1 MQNQAPSS
9 LAITGQILSV
19 VFYTF
24 LGFLCIGIPIAVVP
38 GFVHNELG
46 YGAVIA
52 GLTIASQYLAT
63 LLTRPLAG
71 RVADS
76 LGTKPALIFGLSG
89 IAISGLLTLL
99 ATEISHIPLLS
110 LVVML
115 VARLLLGV
123 TQGLLGVST
132 MSWGINQVG
141 VEYTARVISWNGI
154 AAYGAIAIG
163 APVGVLMVDAWGYW
177 TLGCALTGLA
187 LLGLA
192 LIWPRASAPVIKG
205 ERLPFSTVFGRIA
218 PYGVGLALGSIGYG
232 TLTTFVALYFASK
245 GWSGAAYSLSAFGV
259 AFIGTRI
266 VLIDV
271 IKRYG
276 GYNVAISC
284 MGIEA
289 LGLVLLWLAPSP
301 GWAMA
306 GAALTGCG
314 LSLVYP
320 ALGVEAIKQI
330 PDGSRS
336 AGFSAYAVFFDLAL
350 AIAGPLMGAVAY
362 GFGYN
367 GIFLAAALLAVA
379 GLSLSAWLARRVERL
394 PRR

>member
-1 MQNQAPSS
+1 MHSQTPSS

-24 LGFLCIGIPIAVVP
+24 IGFLCIGIPIAVVP
-38 GFVHNELG
+38 GFVHDQLG

-71 RVADS
+71 RLADS
-76 LGTKPALIFGLSG
+76 LGTKPALVYGLSG

-99 ATEISHIPLLS
+99 ATELSHLPLLS
-110 LVVML
+110 LLVML
-115 VARLLLGV
+115 LARLLLGV

-132 MSWGINQVG
+132 ISWGINQVG
-141 VEYTARVISWNGI
+141 TEHTARVISWNGI

-163 APVGVLMVDAWGYW
+163 APVGVLMVDAWGNW
-177 TLGCALTGLA
+177 TMGCALTALA
-187 LLGLA
+187 LLGLL
-192 LIWPRASAPVIKG
+192 LIRKRASAPVLKG
-205 ERLPFSTVFGRIA
+205 ERLPFSTVLGRIA
-218 PYGVGLALGSIGYG
+218 PYGLGLALGSIGYG

-259 AFIGTRI
+259 AFIGAR
-266 VLIDV
+266 VLLIDA

-276 GYNVAISC
+276 GYSVAIGC
-284 MGIEA
+284 MGIET
-289 LGLVLLWLAPSP
+289 LGLLLLWFAPSP
-301 GWAMA
+301 LWAMA

-330 PDGSRS
+330 PDSSRS

-367 GIFLAAALLAVA
+367 GIFLAAALLAVS
-379 GLSLSAWLARRVERL
+379 GLSLSLWLSRRASAG
-394 PRR
+394 

>member
-1 MQNQAPSS
+1 MHTQPPSS
-9 LAITGQILSV
+9 LAITGQILAV

-38 GFVHNELG
+38 GFVHDQLG

-63 LLTRPLAG
+63 LLSRPLAG
-71 RVADS
+71 RLADS
-76 LGTKPALIFGLSG
+76 LGTKPALVYGLSG
-89 IAISGLLTLL
+89 IAVSGLLTLL
-99 ATEISHIPLLS
+99 STQLSHLPLVS
-110 LVVML
+110 LLIML
-115 VARLLLGV
+115 AARLLLGV

-132 MSWGINQVG
+132 ISWGINRVG

-163 APVGVLMVDAWGYW
+163 APAGVLMVDAWGYW
-177 TLGCALTGLA
+177 TLGVALMA
-187 LLGLA
+187 VAVLGLL
-192 LIWPRASAPVIKG
+192 LIWKRPSAPVLKG
-205 ERLPFSTVFGRIA
+205 ERLPFSTVLGRIA
-218 PYGVGLALGSIGYG
+218 PYGLGLALGSIGYG

-259 AFIGTRI
+259 AFIGAR
-266 VLIDV
+266 VLLIDA

-284 MGIEA
+284 MAIET
-289 LGLVLLWLAPSP
+289 LGLLLLWLAPSP
-301 GWAMA
+301 AWAMA

-320 ALGVEAIKQI
+320 ALGVEAIKRV
-330 PDGSRS
+330 PDSSRS

-350 AIAGPLMGAVAY
+350 ATAGPLMGAVAY

-367 GIFLAAALLAVA
+367 GIFLAAALLAVC
-379 GLSLSAWLARRVERL
+379 GLSLSIWLARREAQA
-394 PRR
+394 

>member
-1 MQNQAPSS
+1 M
-9 LAITGQILSV
+9 AITGQILAV
-19 VFYTF
+19 VLYTF

-38 GFVHNELG
+38 GFVHDQLG

-76 LGTKPALIFGLSG
+76 LGTKPALVYGLSG

-99 ATEISHIPLLS
+99 STEVSHLPLLS
-110 LVVML
+110 LLIML

-132 MSWGINQVG
+132 ISWGINQVG
-141 VEYTARVISWNGI
+141 TEHTARVISWNGI

-177 TLGCALTGLA
+177 TMGCALTALA
-187 LLGLA
+187 LLGLL
-192 LIWPRASAPVIKG
+192 LIRKRASAPVLKG
-205 ERLPFSTVFGRIA
+205 ERLPFSTVLGRIA

-259 AFIGTRI
+259 AFIGAR
-266 VLIDV
+266 VLLIDA

-276 GYNVAISC
+276 GYSVAIGC
-284 MGIEA
+284 MGIET
-289 LGLVLLWLAPSP
+289 LGLLLLWFAPSP
-301 GWAMA
+301 LWAMA

-330 PDGSRS
+330 PDSSRS

-362 GFGYN
+362 WFGYN
-367 GIFLAAALLAVA
+367 GIFLAAALLAL
-379 GLSLSAWLARRVERL
+379 GGLCLSLWLARRASAG
-394 PRR
+394 

>member
-1 MQNQAPSS
+1 MHTQAPSS

-71 RVADS
+71 RLADS
-76 LGTKPALIFGLSG
+76 LGTKPALVYGLSG

-99 ATEISHIPLLS
+99 STQVSHLPLLS
-110 LVVML
+110 LLIML

-132 MSWGINQVG
+132 ISWGINQVG
-141 VEYTARVISWNGI
+141 SEHTARVISWNGI

-177 TLGCALTGLA
+177 TMGCALTSLA
-187 LLGLA
+187 LLGLW
-192 LIWPRASAPVIKG
+192 LIRKRASAPVLKG
-205 ERLPFSTVFGRIA
+205 ERLPFSTVLGRIA
-218 PYGVGLALGSIGYG
+218 PYGLGLALGSIGYG

-245 GWSGAAYSLSAFGV
+245 GWSGAAYTLSAFGV
-259 AFIGTRI
+259 AFIGAR
-266 VLIDV
+266 VLLIDA

-276 GYNVAISC
+276 GYSVAIGC
-284 MGIEA
+284 MGIET
-289 LGLVLLWLAPSP
+289 LGLLLLWFAPSP
-301 GWAMA
+301 LWAMA

-330 PDGSRS
+330 PDSSRS

-367 GIFLAAALLAVA
+367 GIFLAAALLALA
-379 GLSLSAWLARRVERL
+379 GLSLSLWLSRRSNAA
-394 PRR
+394 

>member
-1 MQNQAPSS
+1 MHSQTPSS

-24 LGFLCIGIPIAVVP
+24 IGFLCIGIPIAVVP
-38 GFVHNELG
+38 GFVHDQLG
-46 YGAVIA
+46 YGAAIA

-71 RVADS
+71 RLADS
-76 LGTKPALIFGLSG
+76 LGTKPALVYGLSG

-99 ATEISHIPLLS
+99 ATELSHLPLLS
-110 LVVML
+110 LLVML
-115 VARLLLGV
+115 LARLLLGV

-132 MSWGINQVG
+132 ISWGINQVG
-141 VEYTARVISWNGI
+141 TEHTARVISWNGI

-163 APVGVLMVDAWGYW
+163 APVGVLMVDAWGNW
-177 TLGCALTGLA
+177 TMGCALTALA
-187 LLGLA
+187 LLGLL
-192 LIWPRASAPVIKG
+192 LIRKRASAPVLKG
-205 ERLPFSTVFGRIA
+205 ERLPFSTVLGRIA
-218 PYGVGLALGSIGYG
+218 PYGLGLALGSIGYG

-259 AFIGTRI
+259 AFIGAR
-266 VLIDV
+266 VLLIDA

-276 GYNVAISC
+276 GYSVAIGC
-284 MGIEA
+284 MGIET
-289 LGLVLLWLAPSP
+289 LGLLLLWFAPSP
-301 GWAMA
+301 LWAMA

-330 PDGSRS
+330 PDSSRS

-367 GIFLAAALLAVA
+367 GIFLAAALLAVS
-379 GLSLSAWLARRVERL
+379 GLSLSLWLSRRASAG
-394 PRR
+394 

>member
-1 MQNQAPSS
+1 M
-9 LAITGQILSV
+9 AITGQILAIV
-19 VFYTF
+19 LYTF

-38 GFVHNELG
+38 GFIHNELG

-76 LGTKPALIFGLSG
+76 LGTKPALVLGLSG

-99 ATEISHIPLLS
+99 STEVSHLPLLS
-110 LVVML
+110 LLIML

-132 MSWGINQVG
+132 ISWGINQVG
-141 VEYTARVISWNGI
+141 TEHTARVISWNGI

-177 TLGCALTGLA
+177 TMGCALSALA
-187 LLGLA
+187 LLGLL
-192 LIWPRASAPVIKG
+192 LIRKRASAPVLKG
-205 ERLPFSTVFGRIA
+205 ERLPFSTVLGRIA
-218 PYGVGLALGSIGYG
+218 PYGLGLALGSIGYG

-259 AFIGTRI
+259 AFIGAR
-266 VLIDV
+266 VLLIDA

-276 GYNVAISC
+276 GYSVAIAC
-284 MGIEA
+284 MGIET
-289 LGLVLLWLAPSP
+289 LGLLLLWFAPSP
-301 GWAMA
+301 LWAMA

-330 PDGSRS
+330 PDSSRS

-362 GFGYN
+362 WFGYN
-367 GIFLAAALLAVA
+367 GIFLAAALLAL
-379 GLSLSAWLARRVERL
+379 GGLCLSLWLAKRASAG
-394 PRR
+394 

>member
-1 MQNQAPSS
+1 MHTQAPSS
-9 LAITGQILSV
+9 LAITGQILSI

-46 YGAVIA
+46 YGAVVA

-63 LLTRPLAG
+63 LLTRPVAG
-71 RVADS
+71 RLADS
-76 LGTKPALIFGLSG
+76 LGTKPALVYGLCG
-89 IAISGLLTLL
+89 IAVSGLLTLL
-99 ATEISHIPLLS
+99 STELTHLPLLS

-132 MSWGINQVG
+132 ISWGINQVG
-141 VEYTARVISWNGI
+141 TEYTARVISWNGI

-163 APVGVLMVDAWGYW
+163 APAGVLMVDAWGFW
-177 TLGCALTGLA
+177 TMGCALTTLA
-187 LLGLA
+187 LLGLL
-192 LIWPRASAPVIKG
+192 LIRKRASAPVLKG
-205 ERLPFSTVFGRIA
+205 ERLPFSTVLGRIA

-259 AFIGTRI
+259 AFIGAR
-266 VLIDV
+266 VLLIDA
-271 IKRYG
+271 IKHYG
-276 GYNVAISC
+276 GYSVAIGC
-284 MGIEA
+284 MGIET
-289 LGLVLLWLAPSP
+289 LGLLLLWFAPSP
-301 GWAMA
+301 LWAMA

-330 PDGSRS
+330 PDSSRS

-367 GIFLAAALLAVA
+367 GIFLAAALLAVL
-379 GLSLSAWLARRVERL
+379 GLTLSLWLARRAQRSQT
-394 PRR
+394 

>member
-1 MQNQAPSS
+1 MQTQVPGS
-9 LAITGQILSV
+9 LAVTGQILAI

-38 GFVHNELG
+38 GFVHNVLG
-46 YGAVIA
+46 YGSVIA

-71 RVADS
+71 RLADN
-76 LGTKPALIFGLSG
+76 LGTKPALVYGLTG
-89 IAISGLLTLL
+89 IAISGFLTWLS
-99 ATEISHIPLLS
+99 TEVSHLPLLS
-110 LVVML
+110 LLIML
-115 VARLLLGV
+115 AARLLLGV

-132 MSWGINQVG
+132 ISWGINQVG
-141 VEYTARVISWNGI
+141 VEHTARVISWNGI

-177 TLGCALTGLA
+177 TMGCALTTLA
-187 LLGLA
+187 LLGLL
-192 LIWPRASAPVIKG
+192 LIRKRASAPVLKG
-205 ERLPFSTVFGRIA
+205 ERLPFSTVLGRIA
-218 PYGVGLALGSIGYG
+218 PYGLGLALGSIGYG

-259 AFIGTRI
+259 AFIGAR
-266 VLIDV
+266 VLLIDA
-271 IKRYG
+271 IKHYG
-276 GYNVAISC
+276 GYTVAICC
-284 MGIEA
+284 MGIET
-289 LGLVLLWLAPSP
+289 LGLLLLWFAPTP
-301 GWAMA
+301 LWAMA

-330 PDGSRS
+330 PDSSRS

-367 GIFLAAALLAVA
+367 GIFLAAALLSVA
-379 GLSLSAWLARRVERL
+379 GLALSLWLAARARS
-394 PRR
+394 